1 VQILGIDFGF
11 GFTKATDG
19 ERSLVVTSVVGEAEQ
34 RYLENVVDLPLD
46 EDHIHLE
53 LDDRIVFV
61 GDLATRQSSLRSFTL
76 DQDRFVAESVRVLGL
91 GVGSLL
97 AAPEEPLKVVT
108 GLPISTYREK
118 REQVANEL
126 SGRHAFAAIDPAGR
140 RRRVV
145 LEIAEVRVLPQPFGT
160 VYDLLLNDVGEIGS
174 RDLLQEKVGVIDVG
188 FQTSDFTVAD
198 RISFLERA
206 SGSTESGIGR
216 AFSVIAGKV
225 REKSGVSVE
234 LYRLYDAMQQ
244 GRIKVRGSTFDLGRL
259 IEHVLTQL
267 PRTWPPRR
275 TASGPTSGT
284 WTPSSSPA
292 AAARSSPR
300 TSRRSCAGGCSRS
313 TPRATPAST
322 TCAASSS
329 TAGTSGPAAPR
340 PRRTGARPPRATPRP
355 PRRRWPSRAARPAC
369 GAAPSRTDQGLEPPG
384 GRRPYRAP
392 RRMMSAA

>member
-1 VQILGIDFGF
+1 
-11 GFTKATDG
+11 
-19 ERSLVVTSVVGEAEQ
+19 
-34 RYLENVVDLPLD
+34 
-46 EDHIHLE
+46 
-53 LDDRIVFV
+53 
-61 GDLATRQSSLRSFTL
+61 
-76 DQDRFVAESVRVLGL
+76 VRVLGL

-267 PRTWPPRR
+267 AADLATEANRLWADEWDMDAIVITGGGGSVLAPYLAPLLRGRVLPVD
-275 TASGPTSGT
+275 
-284 WTPSSSPA
+284 PSRDARLNNVRGFLKYGRHLWARGAQAEANGRSAAPGDA
-292 AAARSSPR
+292 AAASEAVAVASGEAGVRS
-300 TSRRSCAGGCSRS
+300 
-313 TPRATPAST
+313 
-322 TCAASSS
+322 
-329 TAGTSGPAAPR
+329 
-340 PRRTGARPPRATPRP
+340 GAV
-355 PRRRWPSRAARPAC
+355 
-369 GAAPSRTDQGLEPPG
+369 
-384 GRRPYRAP
+384 PY
-392 RRMMSAA
+392 

>member
-267 PRTWPPRR
+267 AADLATEANRLWADEWDMDAIVITGGGGSVLAPYLAPLLRGRVLPVD
-275 TASGPTSGT
+275 
-284 WTPSSSPA
+284 PSRDARLNNVRGFLKYGRHLWARGAQAEANGRSAAPGDA
-292 AAARSSPR
+292 AAASEAVAVASGEAGVRS
-300 TSRRSCAGGCSRS
+300 
-313 TPRATPAST
+313 
-322 TCAASSS
+322 
-329 TAGTSGPAAPR
+329 
-340 PRRTGARPPRATPRP
+340 GAV
-355 PRRRWPSRAARPAC
+355 
-369 GAAPSRTDQGLEPPG
+369 
-384 GRRPYRAP
+384 PY
-392 RRMMSAA
+392 

>member
-1 VQILGIDFGF
+1 
-11 GFTKATDG
+11 
-19 ERSLVVTSVVGEAEQ
+19 
-34 RYLENVVDLPLD
+34 
-46 EDHIHLE
+46 
-53 LDDRIVFV
+53 
-61 GDLATRQSSLRSFTL
+61 
-76 DQDRFVAESVRVLGL
+76 VRVLGL

-108 GLPISTYREK
+108 GLPISTYRQK
-118 REQVANEL
+118 REEL
-126 SGRHAFAAIDPAGR
+126 AHELTGRHSFAAIDPAGR
-140 RRRVV
+140 RRRIV
-145 LEIAEVRVLPQPFGT
+145 LEIADVRVLPQPFGT

-267 PRTWPPRR
+267 ATDLATEANRLWADEWDMDAIVITGGGGSVLAPYLAPLLRGRVLPVD
-275 TASGPTSGT
+275 ASRDARLNNVRGFLKYGRHLWARGAQAETNGRSAAPGD
-284 WTPSSSPA
+284 A
-292 AAARSSPR
+292 AAASEAVAVGGGGEAAVRS
-300 TSRRSCAGGCSRS
+300 
-313 TPRATPAST
+313 
-322 TCAASSS
+322 
-329 TAGTSGPAAPR
+329 
-340 PRRTGARPPRATPRP
+340 GAV
-355 PRRRWPSRAARPAC
+355 
-369 GAAPSRTDQGLEPPG
+369 
-384 GRRPYRAP
+384 PY
-392 RRMMSAA
+392 